1 LAAAASSLAL
11 LAACAPDL
19 GPMAQ
24 IKPTN
29 SYATEKALGAP
40 TATAWPSQDWWTAY
54 KDPQLTALIEEALK
68 GSPDLRTAEARVRA
82 AQAQVQV
89 QRAPLLPTISGA
101 GQIQETGVSLNTP
114 GIPQQIKDF
123 LPSDLQPFTQLS
135 GKLSYELD
143 FFGKNR
149 AAIAAA
155 SSQERAAEFELR
167 AARLQISTAVAST
180 YADLVRLTADRAAA
194 ADAVKVRSDALTL
207 VADRVKNG
215 LENEGQRA
223 QSSAEQNVSQ
233 GDLAAIDASIERT
246 RHALA
251 ALVGAGP
258 DRGID
263 VTPSLAAISAPW
275 GLPSNLPAD
284 LIGRRPDVAAAR
296 LRAEAAAQRIKVAR
310 AAFYPNINLNAS
322 VLDLSLTPD
331 KIFTQNIILG
341 QFGPAVSLPIFEG
354 GRLAGQYR
362 GAAADYESAVAAYD
376 KAVADSLKDVADAV
390 TMQRAVAVQ
399 LGYADKAV
407 ADSRK
412 AYDLA
417 LLRYKGGLS
426 PYLVVLTA
434 QSTLIA
440 QERAAADLRAQTLAA
455 NVALVRALG
464 GGFIGP
470 AVAETSTSSNEKGPA
485 HG

>member
-1 LAAAASSLAL
+1 
-11 LAACAPDL
+11 
-19 GPMAQ
+19 
-24 IKPTN
+24 
-29 SYATEKALGAP
+29 
-40 TATAWPSQDWWTAY
+40 
-54 KDPQLTALIEEALK
+54 
-68 GSPDLRTAEARVRA
+68 
-82 AQAQVQV
+82 
-89 QRAPLLPTISGA
+89 
-101 GQIQETGVSLNTP
+101 
-114 GIPQQIKDF
+114 
-123 LPSDLQPFTQLS
+123 
-135 GKLSYELD
+135 
-143 FFGKNR
+143 
-149 AAIAAA
+149 
-155 SSQERAAEFELR
+155 
-167 AARLQISTAVAST
+167 
-180 YADLVRLTADRAAA
+180 
-194 ADAVKVRSDALTL
+194 
-207 VADRVKNG
+207 
-215 LENEGQRA
+215 
-223 QSSAEQNVSQ
+223 
-233 GDLAAIDASIERT
+233 
-246 RHALA
+246 
-251 ALVGAGP
+251 
-258 DRGID
+258 
-263 VTPSLAAISAPW
+263 
-275 GLPSNLPAD
+275 
-284 LIGRRPDVAAAR
+284 
-296 LRAEAAAQRIKVAR
+296 
-310 AAFYPNINLNAS
+310 
-322 VLDLSLTPD
+322 
-331 KIFTQNIILG
+331 
-341 QFGPAVSLPIFEG
+341 VSLPIFEG